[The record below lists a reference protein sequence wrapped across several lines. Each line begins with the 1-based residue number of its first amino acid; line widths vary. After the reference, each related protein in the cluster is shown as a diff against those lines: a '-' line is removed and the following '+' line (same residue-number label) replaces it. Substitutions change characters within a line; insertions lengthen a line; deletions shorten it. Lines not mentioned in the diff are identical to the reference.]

1 MNRRAG
7 RLSREDFETTVTLTL
22 ESGRM
27 DPADAQDARQMLDN
41 A

>member
-1 MNRRAG
+1 VQAG
-7 RLSREDFETTVTLTL
+7 QMSLEDFEKTVTQTL

-27 DPADAQDARQMLDN
+27 DPADAQAARQMLDN